1 MNIGIYDSGLGGLS
15 VMQAIRQLLPHHNL
29 NYLADTAYCP
39 YGPRATSEVQARALA
54 CAGWLMARG
63 AGIVV
68 VACNTA
74 SSAAL
79 ESLRAALPIPIVGME
94 PGLKPAIA
102 ATRTQQ
108 IGVLATDGTLAGGRF
123 ASLVERFA
131 AGVTIQTV
139 PCPDLV
145 QQVERGDLYGS
156 ATRTILTRYLAPL
169 LASKVDTLVLGCTHF
184 HFLAPVIS
192 QLAGPEVT
200 LIETAS
206 PVARR
211 VAQLVA
217 ATGLPSGAGQI
228 LFATTADPAQVSPAL
243 ANILGKHLPLTHA
256 DC

>member
-1 MNIGIYDSGLGGLS
+1 
-15 VMQAIRQLLPHHNL
+15 MQAIRQLLPQHNL

-39 YGPRATSEVQARALA
+39 YGPRPTSEVQARALA

-79 ESLRAALPIPIVGME
+79 EALRAALPIPIVGME
-94 PGLKPAIA
+94 PGIKPAIA
-102 ATRTQQ
+102 ATHTQQ
-108 IGVLATDGTLAGGRF
+108 IGVLATNGTLAGGRF
-123 ASLVERFA
+123 TSLVERFA

-139 PCPDLV
+139 PCPELV
-145 QQVERGDLYGS
+145 QQVEKGDLYGS
-156 ATRTILTRYLAPL
+156 VTRTILTHYLTPL
-169 LASKVDTLVLGCTHF
+169 LASRVDTLVLGCTHF
-184 HFLAPVIS
+184 HFLSPVIS

-200 LIETAS
+200 LIETAT

-217 ATGLPSGAGQI
+217 VTGLLSGDGQT
-228 LFATTADPAQVSPAL
+228 LFATTADPAQVAPAF
-243 ANILGKHLPLTHA
+243 ANILGKHLSITHA